1 MSDKKTVHG
10 SISAIRKE
18 RKTLDDFRFA
28 LSGNKIVTFR
38 DPTTMS
44 PDDYE
49 KMQQFGAVNGAV
61 PWREVVRVV
70 TKTEDDYKKIVK
82 EVEDGKM
89 DIYELGDMMGQHRE
103 YYDTLYGDAEKS

>member
-18 RKTLDDFRFA
+18 RKTIDDFRFA

-61 PWREVVRVV
+61 PWREAVRAVV
-70 TKTEDDYKKIVK
+70 KTEDDFKKIEK
-82 EVEDGKM
+82 EVEEEKM
-89 DIYELGDMMGQHRE
+89 DIYEMGEMMGAHRD
-103 YYDTLYGDAEKS
+103 YYDSLYGDAEKS

>member
-18 RKTLDDFRFA
+18 RKTIEDFRFA

-61 PWREVVRVV
+61 PWREAVRAV
-70 TKTEDDYKKIVK
+70 TKSEDDFKKIER
-82 EVEDGKM
+82 EVADGKM
-89 DIYELGDMMGQHRE
+89 DIYEMGEMMGAHRE
-103 YYDTLYGDAEKS
+103 YYDSLYGDAEK

>member
-18 RKTLDDFRFA
+18 RKTIEDFRFA

-61 PWREVVRVV
+61 PWREAVRAVV
-70 TKTEDDYKKIVK
+70 KTEDRS
-82 EVEDGKM
+82 EEHTS
-89 DIYELGDMMGQHRE
+89 ELQSRGHLVCRLLLE
-103 YYDTLYGDAEKS
+103 TKNS

>member
-18 RKTLDDFRFA
+18 RKTIEDFRFA
-28 LSGNKIVTFR
+28 LSGNKIVTLS

-44 PDDYE
+44 PDYYE
-49 KMQQFGAVNGAV
+49 KVQQFGAVNDAV
-61 PWREVVRVV
+61 PLREAVRAGV
-70 TKTEDDYKKIVK
+70 KTEDDFNKIEK

-89 DIYELGDMMGQHRE
+89 DIYEMGEMMGAHRE
-103 YYDTLYGDAEKS
+103 YYDSLYGDAEK